1 MHWYTESLATLQVGR
16 MDFEVAESLIRDIS
30 ILDDETFSL
39 EQALSIAFQQVGNG
53 WMGIVWH
60 DAGSPLIPNDDRP
73 WAFLH
78 LRSTEPLEMSERPLE
93 DSYFP
98 TPTHKPGVVTA
109 ARGTSPGN
117 IKDTQPTL
125 IECIINEYPDM
136 IDLHKAVDEPLYA
149 LSPLF
154 DLSIVCEM
162 ELLYYIE
169 AMVNHDRTA
178 TGWVYMKRPE
188 RVLGWSHLS
197 YLQEVLKRHIQYL
210 RSVIGFMKRQSAVS
224 STTSSPFPSTSPDTL
239 DTLLHDYEYAL
250 EYAENILR
258 DCSEGITVFAH
269 VASIHESEKAI
280 QESRDVTRL
289 TRLATVFV
297 PLSFM
302 TSVFGMNTPEF
313 GEENGPALWVW
324 VLASALLGLATLVI
338 LQRKESACLRQHN
351 KNAVRTR
358 PSLRLFHR
366 PIEPHVKVARRYPT
380 LMAWN
385 RETSKPEKKEQN
397 QDRMNARPYA

>member
-1 MHWYTESLATLQVGR
+1 
-16 MDFEVAESLIRDIS
+16 
-30 ILDDETFSL
+30 
-39 EQALSIAFQQVGNG
+39 
-53 WMGIVWH
+53 
-60 DAGSPLIPNDDRP
+60 
-73 WAFLH
+73 
-78 LRSTEPLEMSERPLE
+78 MSERPLE

-109 ARGTSPGN
+109 ARGESPRAEKGSDASSPGTSPGN

-125 IECIINEYPDM
+125 IERIINEYPDM
-136 IDLHKAVDEPLYA
+136 VDLHKAVDEPLYA

-210 RSVIGFMKRQSAVS
+210 RSVIGFMKRQSAGS

-338 LQRKESACLRQHN
+338 LQRKEVTEFFRG
-351 KNAVRTR
+351 AVWQ
-358 PSLRLFHR
+358 
-366 PIEPHVKVARRYPT
+366 PIKWTYQEWRHQWYKRRSG
-380 LMAWN
+380 
-385 RETSKPEKKEQN
+385 RSGETFPLN
-397 QDRMNARPYA
+397 